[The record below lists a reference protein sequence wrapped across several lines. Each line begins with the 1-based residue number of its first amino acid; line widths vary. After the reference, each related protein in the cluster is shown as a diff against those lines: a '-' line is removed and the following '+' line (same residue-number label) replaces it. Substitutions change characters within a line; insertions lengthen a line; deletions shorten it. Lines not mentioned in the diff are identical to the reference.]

1 MPQAV
6 MADFGNRAD
15 AERAV
20 VQLQAAGVSPD
31 DISVI
36 QERLVSHT
44 ERRRDTDDV
53 TAGALTG
60 AATGGILG
68 GLAGWVLSLGAFD
81 VFGVGRFATEN
92 ATGATIAGAAIGAAL
107 LGLLGG
113 IAGLSFDNSSETS
126 TAEDGDVLLTVRSRS
141 ASRERIEQLMR
152 ENNALNVQNTDDI
165 TEPTVAPGSLP
176 HSVPDAH
183 EPAAIHDST
192 AGTPMV
198 QHNQDVYTLDNRRLG
213 EVGDTSGDYFVVRR
227 GLLQADL
234 YIPYEDVHEIRPE
247 RVTVNAVAGEIELKN
262 WREQPLH
269 RGHHGEGPTR
279 P

>member
-20 VQLQAAGVSPD
+20 AQLQAAGVSPV

-36 QERLVSHT
+36 QERPVSHT

-81 VFGVGRFATEN
+81 VFGVGRFAIEN

-113 IAGLSFDNSSETS
+113 IAGLSFDNAAGVSV
-126 TAEDGDVLLTVRSRS
+126 EDGDVLLTVRSGNTP
-141 ASRERIEQLMR
+141 RERIEQLMR
-152 ENNALNVQNTDDI
+152 DNNALNVQNTDDI
-165 TEPTVAPGSLP
+165 PEPTVAPGSLP
-176 HSVPDAH
+176 HTAPETR
-183 EPAAIHDST
+183 EPATNHDSA

-234 YIPYEDVHEIRPE
+234 YVPFEDVHEIRPE
-247 RVTVNAVAGEIELKN
+247 RVTVNAVAGEVELKN

>member
-6 MADFGNRAD
+6 MADFGNRED

-20 VQLQAAGVSPD
+20 AQLQAAGVSPG

-36 QERLVSHT
+36 QDRPTSHT

-81 VFGVGRFATEN
+81 VLGVGRFATEN
-92 ATGATIAGAAIGAAL
+92 ATGATIAGAGIGAAL

-113 IAGLSFDNSSETS
+113 IAGLSFDNAAGASPE
-126 TAEDGDVLLTVRSRS
+126 EGDVLLTVRSGS
-141 ASRERIEQLMR
+141 TPRERIEQLMR
-152 ENNALNVQNTDDI
+152 DNNALNVQNTDDI
-165 TEPTVAPGSLP
+165 PEPAVAPGSMP
-176 HSVPDAH
+176 HTVPETR
-183 EPAAIHDST
+183 EPVANHDSA

-198 QHNQDVYTLDNRRLG
+198 QRGQDVYTLDNKRLG
-213 EVGDTSGDYFVVRR
+213 EVGDPTGDYFIVRR

-234 YIPYEDVHEIRPE
+234 FIPFEDVHEIRPE
-247 RVTVNAVAGEIELKN
+247 RVTVNAVGNEVELKN

>member
-15 AERAV
+15 AERALA
-20 VQLQAAGVSPD
+20 QLHAAGVSPG

-36 QERLVSHT
+36 QERPVSHT

-113 IAGLSFDNSSETS
+113 IAGLSFDGSSEAT
-126 TAEDGDVLLTVRSRS
+126 TDEDGDVLLTVRSKS
-141 ASRERIEQLMR
+141 APRERIEQLMR

-176 HSVPDAH
+176 HTTPDAH
-183 EPAAIHDST
+183 EPAANHDST

-227 GLLQADL
+227 GLLQSDL

-247 RVTVNAVAGEIELKN
+247 RVTVNAVEGEIELKN

>member
-15 AERAV
+15 AESAIA
-20 VQLQAAGVSPD
+20 QLQAAGISPG

-36 QERLVSHT
+36 REQPATHI
-44 ERRRDTDDV
+44 ERRRESDDV
-53 TAGALTG
+53 TAGAFTG

-81 VFGVGRFATEN
+81 VLGVGRFATEN
-92 ATGATIAGAAIGAAL
+92 ATGATIAGASVGAAL

-113 IAGLSFDNSSETS
+113 IAGLSFDSAADASV
-126 TAEDGDVLLTVRSRS
+126 AEDGDVLLTVRTRS
-141 ASRERIEQLMR
+141 TPRERIEQLMR
-152 ENNALNVQNTDDI
+152 DNNALNVQNTDDI
-165 TEPTVAPGSLP
+165 PEPTVAPGSLP
-176 HSVPDAH
+176 HTAPETRETAVNR
-183 EPAAIHDST
+183 DSA

-198 QHNQDVYTLDNRRLG
+198 RRGQDVYTLDNNRLG
-213 EVGDTSGDYFVVRR
+213 EVGDTAGDYFVTRR

-234 YIPYEDVHEIRPE
+234 YIPYEDVHEIHPE
-247 RVTVNAVAGEIELKN
+247 RVTVNAVSAEIEMKN
-262 WREQPLH
+262 WREQPLQ